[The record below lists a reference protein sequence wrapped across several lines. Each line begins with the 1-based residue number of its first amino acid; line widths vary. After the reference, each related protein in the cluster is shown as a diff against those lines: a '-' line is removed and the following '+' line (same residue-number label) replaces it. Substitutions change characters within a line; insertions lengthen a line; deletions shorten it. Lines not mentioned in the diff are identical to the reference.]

1 MTRFSPH
8 REALILACAV
18 WAIHVPVEMWIADRF
33 LVSALV
39 WAAHGLALM
48 LGLGWTVERALRL
61 RSSVARI
68 ATLILAP
75 LAFATAQTGMDVIT
89 TYWIGHVALGELNI
103 PPPATLFTGDERYLA
118 ALKQTFQVY
127 LWPFGFY
134 TVALILM
141 DAIRRAFE
149 TRLAAQR
156 AELDAL
162 RLQINPHFLF
172 NALNSVTSL
181 IVTKRHAEA
190 EAMTLS
196 LAHFYRNN
204 LQSGHELAELD
215 DEIDALESYVDLER
229 IRLGDALSLV
239 VDCPSPLLSTR
250 IPSLLLQPLVENAIK
265 HGGDSAAPIH
275 LNVSAQGEHLHIVI
289 DNLLA
294 PRSRAVEGTGTGL
307 SNVRQ
312 RLTAVYG
319 DQARLTAGAEGDR
332 WRVRLSTPL
341 SAQAGN
347 PRPSLDVHGSGS
359 DTSGETP

>member
-48 LGLGWTVERALRL
+48 LALGWTVERALRL

-68 ATLILAP
+68 AALILAP
-75 LAFATAQTGMDVIT
+75 LAFATAQTALDVIT

-103 PPPATLFTGDERYLA
+103 PPPATLFTGDARYLA

-162 RLQINPHFLF
+162 RLQVNPHFLF
-172 NALNSVTSL
+172 NALNSVTAL
-181 IVTKRHAEA
+181 IVSKRHTEA

-196 LAHFYRNN
+196 LAQFYRNN
-204 LQSGHELAELD
+204 LQSDHHLAALD
-215 DEIDALESYVDLER
+215 DELDALDSYIDLEK
-229 IRLGDALSLV
+229 IRLGEALTLV
-239 VDCPSPLLSTR
+239 VDCPAPLLAAR

-265 HGGDSAAPIH
+265 HGGGAVQVR
-275 LNVSAQGEHLHIVI
+275 LTV
-289 DNLLA
+289 
-294 PRSRAVEGTGTGL
+294 RAEGQRLEIAIENPLPAEPAEVEGTGTGL
-307 SNVRQ
+307 ANVRR
-312 RLTAVYG
+312 RLEAVYG
-319 DQARLTAGAEGDR
+319 AQAELEVGAVQDR

-341 SAQAGN
+341 SLPPVDAPVAG
-347 PRPSLDVHGSGS
+347 
-359 DTSGETP
+359 

>member
-48 LGLGWTVERALRL
+48 LALGWTVERALRL

-68 ATLILAP
+68 AALILAP
-75 LAFATAQTGMDVIT
+75 LAFAVAQTALDVIT

-162 RLQINPHFLF
+162 RLQVNPHFLF
-172 NALNSVTSL
+172 NALNSVTAL
-181 IVTKRHAEA
+181 IVSKRHSEA

-196 LAHFYRNN
+196 LAQFYRNN
-204 LQSGHELAELD
+204 LQSDHHLAALD
-215 DEIDALESYVDLER
+215 DELDALDSYIDLEN
-229 IRLGDALSLV
+229 IRLGEALTLV
-239 VDCPSPLLSTR
+239 VDCPAPLLAAR

-265 HGGDSAAPIH
+265 HGGGAVQVRLS
-275 LNVSAQGEHLHIVI
+275 V
-289 DNLLA
+289 
-294 PRSRAVEGTGTGL
+294 RAESQRLEIAIENPLPAEPADVEGTGTGL
-307 SNVRQ
+307 ANVRR
-312 RLTAVYG
+312 RLEAVYG
-319 DQARLTAGAEGDR
+319 AQAQLDVGAVQDR

-341 SAQAGN
+341 SIPPVDAPVA
-347 PRPSLDVHGSGS
+347 R
-359 DTSGETP
+359 